1 MHDALCATEP
11 ASPGCSAR
19 RSNWVKSWI
28 DSCLEDIACKGF
40 CSSPPCL
47 LIVVAASQIGLQ
59 IRFFCPVSFCQRFS
73 IHRDTDRKIRV
84 RKIKAM
90 ISKPSRSQFCSWP
103 ATNGGAAI
111 WQNHG
116 GHNPEVGIR
125 RDESTNVGAGH
136 VRNSQTASCAP
147 FRREHNA
154 LCKLVEPHGALQWNQ
169 GTENTERGAVA
180 ARACERPGC
189 RDRNGDSAVLRF
201 VNGPVCVRPA
211 RFLGI
216 RHDHQPCWIAEIRR
230 AFLDGCS
237 ICRSCGIALRVF
249 QEYFMPAPVSVN
261 EFLDLLKCSQLLK
274 ASAIAKIV
282 EQVSASTD
290 ADLTIERLAK
300 SLVKSQV
307 LTSYQVQRLMAGNS
321 GGFYLGKYKVLDLLG
336 RGGMGK
342 VYLAE
347 QITMQRVV
355 ALKVIARFSKNR
367 SDTVARFAREAK
379 AVAALSHPNIIQ
391 AFDFDELDGVPFI
404 SMEYVEGIDAGEQVD
419 KFGPIGWAQA
429 ADYARQAAL
438 GLEAAR
444 KAGFVHRDVKPGN
457 LLIDREGNVKLL
469 DLGLAVGKEQR
480 GNDSLTTA
488 TDQIGTIDYMAPE
501 QAVDSHNVDIRADIY
516 ALGCVLYFL
525 VSGKLAC
532 PGKSAAEKLL
542 KHQQTPPTS
551 IRELVPE
558 VPEELAKVIHAMLE
572 KKRSARPQTPT
583 EVAEALK
590 PFAQRLTPPYPT
602 SAIRH
607 LRETLTPLLGRSPE
621 LCEIDFVSQLSGV
634 NSPVRDGSS
643 ASPRAGDSR
652 GSQSGRSATRS
663 PTSIAAKAGAS
674 TATSK
679 IPSTGDSRTTPISK
693 ISDLI
698 GAGVAPVAQAMVKRQ
713 PSGISTKS
721 SSATSGVSRSLAPTQ
736 GKKKSK
742 QPTILIIP
750 AAEAEDE
757 FATLDEDFG
766 ELAEFPM
773 ARTVKKKLGKKKV
786 REESSHGKL
795 LIGAGVTA
803 AAMLVGL
810 IVWSLSPTETIVQ
823 PKLLAA
829 ATKAELPPASYDT
842 WRSFSEEF
850 KQDRDLVFYYTF
862 SGEGDGG
869 DIVRSQAT
877 SPKYGAMNGKV
888 FGAKWTSGRF
898 PLKKGLKFEGN
909 ASGQYVS
916 LSETD
921 SNLCNFTTSFSVGAW
936 FRAGDKK
943 GQFQVLLAKGDDSWR
958 LQRWQSTSQL
968 ELAANNIAWDPVA
981 NKSDPSKGQLTKIL
995 NFSSIDDSKWHFA
1008 VGVYDLQSK
1017 QKTLQIFF
1025 DGRSEGI
1032 TGLDRMQSSK
1042 HPVCIGANGERLKH
1056 SDPRI
1061 WNGAIDEAF
1070 VINRALTNDEI
1081 ERMYALGRPVE

>member
-1 MHDALCATEP
+1 M
-11 ASPGCSAR
+11 S
-19 RSNWVKSWI
+19 
-28 DSCLEDIACKGF
+28 
-40 CSSPPCL
+40 
-47 LIVVAASQIGLQ
+47 
-59 IRFFCPVSFCQRFS
+59 
-73 IHRDTDRKIRV
+73 
-84 RKIKAM
+84 
-90 ISKPSRSQFCSWP
+90 
-103 ATNGGAAI
+103 
-111 WQNHG
+111 
-116 GHNPEVGIR
+116 
-125 RDESTNVGAGH
+125 
-136 VRNSQTASCAP
+136 
-147 FRREHNA
+147 
-154 LCKLVEPHGALQWNQ
+154 
-169 GTENTERGAVA
+169 
-180 ARACERPGC
+180 
-189 RDRNGDSAVLRF
+189 
-201 VNGPVCVRPA
+201 
-211 RFLGI
+211 
-216 RHDHQPCWIAEIRR
+216 
-230 AFLDGCS
+230 
-237 ICRSCGIALRVF
+237 
-249 QEYFMPAPVSVN
+249 APVSVN

-274 ASAIAKIV
+274 ASAFVKII
-282 EQVSASTD
+282 EQVLAASD
-290 ADLTIERLAK
+290 PDLTIERLAK

-307 LTSYQVQRLMAGNS
+307 LTTYQVQRLMAGSS
-321 GGFYLGKYKVLDLLG
+321 GGFYLGKYKLLDLLG

-347 QITMQRVV
+347 QTTMQRVV
-355 ALKVIARFSKNR
+355 ALKVIAKFSKNR

-404 SMEYVEGIDAGEQVD
+404 SMEYVEGIDAGEQIE
-419 KFGPIGWAQA
+419 KFGPIGWAQG

-438 GLEAAR
+438 GLEAAH

-525 VSGKLAC
+525 VSGKLPC

-542 KHQQTPPTS
+542 KHQQTPPTP
-551 IRELVPE
+551 IRELVPDL
-558 VPEELAKVIHAMLE
+558 PEELAKVIHAMLE
-572 KKRSARPQTPT
+572 KKRSARPQSPT

-607 LRETLTPLLGRSPE
+607 LREALTPLLGRSPE
-621 LCEIDFVSQLSGV
+621 AGEIDLLSQLSRV
-634 NSPVRDGSS
+634 NSPVRGGSGA
-643 ASPRAGDSR
+643 ASRAGDSC
-652 GSQSGRSATRS
+652 GSQSGRSASRS

-679 IPSTGDSRTTPISK
+679 IRSTGDSRSTPISET
-693 ISDLI
+693 SELV
-698 GAGVAPVAQAMVKRQ
+698 GAGVAPTTNTMVKRQ
-713 PSGISTKS
+713 PSGVSTKSS
-721 SSATSGVSRSLAPTQ
+721 SSATSGVSRLLATTPV
-736 GKKKSK
+736 KKKSP
-742 QPTILIIP
+742 QSTILIIP
-750 AAEAEDE
+750 QAETDDE

-766 ELAEFPM
+766 ELAALPTM
-773 ARTVKKKLGKKKV
+773 RIAKKKVGKKKAH
-786 REESSHGKL
+786 EEHSHGKL
-795 LIGAGVTA
+795 LIGTGVTA
-803 AAMLVGL
+803 AAMLVAL
-810 IVWSLSPTETIVQ
+810 IVWSLSPAETIAQ

-898 PLKKGLKFEGN
+898 SLKKGLKFEGN

-921 SNLCNFTTSFSVGAW
+921 STPCNFTTSFSVGSW
-936 FRAGDKK
+936 FRAANEI

-958 LQRWQSTSQL
+958 LQRWQGTPQL
-968 ELAANNIAWDPVA
+968 ELAANNYPWDPVA
-981 NKSDPSKGQLTKIL
+981 NKSDPSKGQMTKIV

-1061 WNGAIDEAF
+1061 WNGVIDEAF